1 LANAEQKGIS
11 IMYKSIP
18 VLAAIVSIVAGTSMA
33 VSASAEAPMTDA
45 AYCHALAD
53 AYKVNGAQRGR
64 SDPDL
69 DVAVATAQC
78 DQGNPGPA
86 IPVLEQ
92 KLRESRIDI
101 PKRN

>member
-1 LANAEQKGIS
+1 
-11 IMYKSIP
+11 MCKSIP
-18 VLAAIVSIVAGTSMA
+18 VLAAIASMVAGVSIA
-33 VSASAEAPMTDA
+33 VSANAEAPTSDA
-45 AYCHALAD
+45 AYCHARVD
-53 AYKVNGAQRGR
+53 AYKVNGDQRGR
-64 SDPDL
+64 WESDL

-92 KLRESRIDI
+92 KLREARIDI